1 MLFPIILYHLFSSLL
16 SLCKPL
22 EGGGLQRLPPVLDLL
37 QLLLELLG
45 GEARGLG
52 AGGDGGLLR
61 GLGVLQDDLNVCVSN
76 FVFYAANSNHK
87 PRSSDLRV

>member
-1 MLFPIILYHLFSSLL
+1 MTFVKIFEVFFLWTSSLSYLFSSLL
-16 SLCKPL
+16 RLGKPL
-22 EGGGLQRLPPVLDLL
+22 KGGSLQRLPPVLDLL

-61 GLGVLQDDLNVCVSN
+61 GLGVLQDDLNVT
-76 FVFYAANSNHK
+76 
-87 PRSSDLRV
+87 R

>member
-1 MLFPIILYHLFSSLL
+1 MSSRRLKFFSIVKHLLGSLL
-16 SLCKPL
+16 RLGQTL
-22 EGGGLQRLPPVLDLL
+22 EGGGLQGLPPVLDLL

-61 GLGVLQDDLNVCVSN
+61 GLGVLKDDLNVIYN
-76 FVFYAANSNHK
+76 
-87 PRSSDLRV
+87 